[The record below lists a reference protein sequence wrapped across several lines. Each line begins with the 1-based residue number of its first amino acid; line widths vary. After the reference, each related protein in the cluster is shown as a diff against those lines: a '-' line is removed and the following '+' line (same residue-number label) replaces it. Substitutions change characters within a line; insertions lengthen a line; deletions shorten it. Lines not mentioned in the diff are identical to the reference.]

1 MGIGFI
7 GEIEC
12 KIDAKGRLLVPK
24 AFQKQMPK
32 EANDCLVAV
41 SNTTGNCLVLYTEP
55 KWKHVIEPLLALNVQ
70 REENV
75 ELVRRFLQYATTL
88 DFDAQNR
95 IMIPKR
101 LMDFVRLK
109 KDVILFGMIDRI
121 ELWDKQLHQ
130 QAMKTAGNRPFEE
143 ISQLYDGYTGGESPL
158 VK

>member
-24 AFQKQMPK
+24 AFQRQMPS
-32 EANDCLVAV
+32 EANDHLVAV
-41 SNTTGNCLVLYTEP
+41 SNTTGNCLVLYTAP
-55 KWKHVIEPLLALNVQ
+55 KWKQVTEPFLALNAQ

-75 ELVRRFLQYATTL
+75 ELVRRFLQYATPL

>member
-1 MGIGFI
+1 MRIGFI

-24 AFQKQMPK
+24 AFQRQMPE
-32 EANDCLVAV
+32 EASDCFVAV
-41 SNTTGNCLVLYTEP
+41 SSATNNCLVLYTEP
-55 KWKHVIEPLLALNVQ
+55 KWKQVAEPLLALNGQ
-70 REENV
+70 REENA

-95 IMIPKR
+95 IMIPRR

-109 KDVILFGMIDRI
+109 KDVIMFGMIDRI
-121 ELWDKQLHQ
+121 ELWDKQSHQ
-130 QAMKTAGNRPFEE
+130 QAMKTAGDRPFEE